1 MDSRLLSFGSN
12 GDESIF
18 LGKYN
23 FNNDKGTEEIFGFVP
38 GDESWE
44 IRNNTSDRVLWKSDD
59 YEGTD
64 WQNDFEGR
72 YPDGNEDASNLA
84 TLATWD

>member
-1 MDSRLLSFGSN
+1 MELARLYNDACPYKTPPQRADDRIRQGIDGFPIVIFWSN

-23 FNNDKGTEEIFGFVP
+23 FNNDKGTEVIFGFVD

-59 YEGTD
+59 
-64 WQNDFEGR
+64 
-72 YPDGNEDASNLA
+72 
-84 TLATWD
+84 